1 MRFGHGRKTK
11 NGENSISATA
21 ETEIMPQ
28 NGFPTPWKWGKC
40 LKNGFLTPWK
50 WGKSLKNGFPIPWK
64 WGKASKTFFQPLGS
78 KKGRCFN

>member
-28 NGFPTPWKWGKC
+28 NGFPTPWKWGKS

-50 WGKSLKNGFPIPWK
+50 WGKCLKT
-64 WGKASKTFFQPLGS
+64 AFQPLGNGENAS
-78 KKGRCFN
+78 KTAF

>member
-28 NGFPTPWKWGKC
+28 KRFSNPLEMGKM
-40 LKNGFLTPWK
+40 PQ
-50 WGKSLKNGFPIPWK
+50 NGFPIPWK
-64 WGKASKTFFQPLGS
+64 WGKSFKNGFPTSWKQERQMLQLNS
-78 KKGRCFN
+78 HE